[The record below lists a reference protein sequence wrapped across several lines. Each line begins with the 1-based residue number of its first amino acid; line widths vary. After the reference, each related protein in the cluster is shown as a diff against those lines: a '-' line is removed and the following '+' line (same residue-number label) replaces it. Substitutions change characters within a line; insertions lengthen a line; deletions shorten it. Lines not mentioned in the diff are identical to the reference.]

1 MRWTAARLI
10 AGFLLLAAL
19 ASAGWA
25 QEARLRTVVLRD
37 SIGTIDA
44 QDLVHVWV
52 DPAGDSRIE
61 QVARS
66 SGGAPFQP
74 VKPQTIHQLGLQ
86 SVLWMHLRVQRGT
99 EERQDWVIEFPMPA
113 LDLVTLY
120 QKEGGAWIAESAG
133 DTMAVARWAERGR
146 YPSFRVDLAPG
157 EVRDLYV
164 RIRHTTAANF
174 PVQLSSASSQSQRLQ
189 LEYLAL
195 GAAFGGLAL
204 LIVGC
209 LAQGWAYRD
218 AVFGWYAGYA
228 ALTTL
233 GVAAYTGTAAHLL
246 WPGFGALEDAP
257 VVMLAFAALA
267 AAMMFV
273 RMVLALRRRFPLLDG
288 LMSVLAA
295 VGAAMVLVPAVLPKP
310 VALPLLATYVALATT
325 SCMVAASTAWIRG
338 DAVAKWVFAAY
349 LPMVFSLLLGMA
361 RVFGWAEV
369 SATSQYAVVAAQAIE
384 VPLLL
389 VALFIRSRD
398 RHRPQVR
405 EQALSTR
412 DALTGLLAPHL
423 FTDRLRQVVARHRRD
438 GLEGAVMYI
447 ALVNHR
453 RIREYFGT
461 AVAEQSLLRSVIKLR
476 RLLRDV
482 DTVSRVGENCFG
494 VLLEGAA
501 SRTSVTE
508 RASRLIAAGLMPLPG
523 LKPDVTL
530 QFHISAV
537 MLNETELDAEELE
550 EALRAQLARMSPRTR
565 RPIRFVE
572 AHPPPH
578 SDPGDSSL
586 FLHSQIDPAHA
597 HPPQP
602 APAQPGAAPQ
612 APQASEQSAAQ
623 S

>member
-1 MRWTAARLI
+1 
-10 AGFLLLAAL
+10 
-19 ASAGWA
+19 
-25 QEARLRTVVLRD
+25 
-37 SIGTIDA
+37 
-44 QDLVHVWV
+44 
-52 DPAGDSRIE
+52 
-61 QVARS
+61 
-66 SGGAPFQP
+66 
-74 VKPQTIHQLGLQ
+74 
-86 SVLWMHLRVQRGT
+86 MHLRVQRGT

-120 QKEGGAWIAESAG
+120 QQESGAWLAESAG

-146 YPSFRVDLAPG
+146 YPFFRVDLAPG

-174 PVQLSSASSQSQRLQ
+174 PVQLSSAASQSQRLQ

-195 GAAFGGLAL
+195 GAAFGALAL
-204 LIVGC
+204 LIAGC
-209 LAQGWAYRD
+209 VARAWAYRD
-218 AVFGWYAGYA
+218 PVFAWYAGYA

-233 GVAAYTGTAAHLL
+233 GVAAYTGAAAQLL
-246 WPGFGALEDAP
+246 WPRFGALEDAP
-257 VVMLAFAALA
+257 VAMLAFAAVA

-273 RMVLALRRRFPLLDG
+273 RVVLALRRRYPLLDG
-288 LMSVLAA
+288 LMSGLALVGAALVLLPALLPKAVSLPVLAA
-295 VGAAMVLVPAVLPKP
+295 
-310 VALPLLATYVALATT
+310 YVALST
-325 SCMVAASTAWIRG
+325 SSGLLAAATAWRRG
-338 DAVAKWVFAAY
+338 DVVAKWVFAAY
-349 LPMVFSLLLGMA
+349 VPMVFSLLLGMA
-361 RVFGWAEV
+361 RVFGWVPV
-369 SATSQYAVVAAQAIE
+369 SPGSQYAVVAAMVFE

-398 RHRPQVR
+398 RHRAEVR

-438 GLEGAVMYI
+438 GLDCAVMYI

-453 RIREYFGT
+453 RIRDYFGT

-501 SRTSVTE
+501 SRSSVTE

-537 MLNETELDAEELE
+537 MLGESPLEAEELE
-550 EALRAQLARMSPRTR
+550 EALRSQLARMSPRTR

-572 AHPPPH
+572 SHAPA
-578 SDPGDSSL
+578 SDPADSSL
-586 FLHSQIDPAHA
+586 FAHSHIDAAQAPAAAAPAEPAAHA
-597 HPPQP
+597 
-602 APAQPGAAPQ
+602 
-612 APQASEQSAAQ
+612 
-623 S
+623 

>member
-1 MRWTAARLI
+1 MRWTAARFI
-10 AGFLLLAAL
+10 AGLMLLAAL
-19 ASAGWA
+19 ATSAWA
-25 QEARLRTVVLRD
+25 QEPAPRTLVLRD
-37 SIGTIDA
+37 SVGTIDA
-44 QDLVHVWV
+44 QELVGIWL
-52 DPAGDSRIE
+52 DPAGDATIE
-61 QVARS
+61 QVARG
-66 SGGAPFQP
+66 SGAGPFRRVP
-74 VKPQTIHQLGLQ
+74 PETIHQLGLQ
-86 SVLWMHLRVQRGT
+86 SALWMHLRVQRGP
-99 EERQDWVIEFPMPA
+99 EERQDWVLEFPMPA
-113 LDLVTLY
+113 LDHVTVY
-120 QKEGGAWIAESAG
+120 QHEAGAWIAESAG
-133 DTMAVARWAERGR
+133 DTLAVARWAERGR
-146 YPSFRVDLAPG
+146 YPFFRVDLAAG

-174 PVQLSSASSQSQRLQ
+174 PVQLSSAASQSQRLQ

-195 GAAFGGLAL
+195 GAAFGALAL

-209 LAQGWAYRD
+209 VARGWAYGD
-218 AVFGWYAGYA
+218 GVFAWYAGYA

-246 WPGFGALEDAP
+246 WPGFGALGDAP
-257 VVMLAFAALA
+257 VAMLAFAAMA

-273 RMVLALRRRFPLLDG
+273 RTLLALRRRFPLLDG
-288 LMSVLAA
+288 VMSMLALC
-295 VGAAMVLVPAVLPKP
+295 GGAMVLVPALLPKP
-310 VALPLLATYVALATT
+310 VSLPLLAAYVAMATT
-325 SCMVAASTAWIRG
+325 SSMVAALTAWKRG
-338 DAVAKWVFAAY
+338 DVVAKWVFAAY
-349 LPMVFSLLLGMA
+349 LPMVLSLLLGMA
-361 RVFGWAEV
+361 RVFGWASV
-369 SATSQYAVVAAQAIE
+369 SPTSQYAVVAAMAIE

-398 RHRPQVR
+398 RHRAQVR

-423 FTDRLRQVVARHRRD
+423 FTDRLRQVVTRHRRD
-438 GLEGAVMYI
+438 GFEGAVMYI

-453 RIREYFGT
+453 RIREYFGS

-537 MLNETELDAEELE
+537 MLNEIEQDAEELE

-565 RPIRFVE
+565 RPIRFVD
-572 AHPPPH
+572 AHPP
-578 SDPGDSSL
+578 SEPGDSSL
-586 FLHSQIDPAHA
+586 FMHSQVDPAHA
-597 HPPQP
+597 PAPQP
-602 APAQPGAAPQ
+602 AGAPQ
-612 APQASEQSAAQ
+612 ATPHPSTHR
-623 S
+623 

>member
-1 MRWTAARLI
+1 MRWTAPRFI
-10 AGFLLLAAL
+10 AAFLLLAAL
-19 ASAGWA
+19 ATAGWA
-25 QEARLRTVVLRD
+25 QGAGPRTLVLRD

-44 QDLVHVWV
+44 QDLVRVWV
-52 DPAGDSRIE
+52 DTPGDATIE

-66 SGGAPFQP
+66 GGGAPFEP
-74 VKPQTIHQLGLQ
+74 VAPDAIHKLGLQ
-86 SVLWMHLRVQRGT
+86 SVLWMHLRVQRGA
-99 EERQDWVIEFPMPA
+99 EERQDWVLEFPMPA

-146 YPSFRVDLAPG
+146 YPFFRVDLAPG

-174 PVQLSSASSQSQRLQ
+174 PVQLSSAASQSQRLQ

-209 LAQGWAYRD
+209 LAKGWAYRD

-246 WPGFGALEDAP
+246 WPGFGALGDAP
-257 VVMLAFAALA
+257 VAMLAFAALA

-273 RMVLALRRRFPLLDG
+273 RTVLALGRRFPLLDA
-288 LMSVLAA
+288 LMSILAA
-295 VGAAMVLVPAVLPKP
+295 VGAAMVLVPALLPKP

-325 SCMVAASTAWIRG
+325 GGMVAASTAWIRG

-361 RVFGWAEV
+361 RVFGWAQV
-369 SATSQYAVVAAQAIE
+369 SGPSQYAVVVAMAIE

-398 RHRPQVR
+398 RHRAEVR

-537 MLNETELDAEELE
+537 MLNETPLDAEELE

-572 AHPPPH
+572 ADPAPH

-586 FLHSQIDPAHA
+586 FLHSQVDPGHA
-597 HPPQP
+597 HPSRP
-602 APAQPGAAPQ
+602 AAAQPGATPAAPQ
-612 APQASEQSAAQ
+612 EPAAQ